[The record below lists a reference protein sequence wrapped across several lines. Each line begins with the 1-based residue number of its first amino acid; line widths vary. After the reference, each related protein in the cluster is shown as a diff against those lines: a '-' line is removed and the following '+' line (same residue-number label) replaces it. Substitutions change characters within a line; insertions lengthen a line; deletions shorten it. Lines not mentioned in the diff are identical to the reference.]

1 MADRQNGKSPQK
13 SPHIFQVIGSVLSA
27 FIGIQSGKNRER
39 DFKHGKPWHFI
50 VTGIVLTVIFVLI
63 VITVVR
69 VVISSA
75 TGQ

>member
-13 SPHIFQVIGSVLSA
+13 SPNIFQVIGSVLSA